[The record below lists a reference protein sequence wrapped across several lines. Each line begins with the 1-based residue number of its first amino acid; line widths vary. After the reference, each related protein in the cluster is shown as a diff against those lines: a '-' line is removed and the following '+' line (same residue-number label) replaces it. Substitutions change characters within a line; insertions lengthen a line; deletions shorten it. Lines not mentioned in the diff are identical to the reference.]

1 MIERHATLSRSRF
14 VFDMIDRE
22 YWKNTPEYAWIH
34 QYHHLEIEKIFSH
47 HNDNRFDIEFRDGT
61 KLDYIQGS
69 HILITSN
76 Y

>member
-1 MIERHATLSRSRF
+1 MERHATLSRSRF

-22 YWKNTPEYAWIH
+22 YWRALPEYEWIH
-34 QYHHLEIEKIFSH
+34 RYHHQEIEKIFSH
-47 HNDNRFDIEFRDGT
+47 DNDNRFDIKFRDGT